1 MPAASEELERWRRE
15 AERRLNRGDLAGARA
30 ACAEVLARDP
40 RHADARFLL
49 GMAAAAEQRYGEA
62 AQEIAR
68 AASVDPTRA
77 DYHAQH
83 ARCLSLLKR
92 EGDARAAAERAH
104 ALNPK
109 DALTL
114 DTLGVVWSRLN
125 EHARAVEAFNGA
137 VRAEPRNAGFQYN
150 LAASLRFLGRFAEAE
165 QAYEAALL
173 ADPKMYRAHWAL
185 SELRTQ
191 THENN
196 HIERLLG
203 LLPALAG
210 DVDDELHVRHALAKE
225 YEDLGEYDRAF
236 SHLAAGKARKRSM
249 LRYAV
254 DDDLALFA
262 KVQELFDTQRL
273 SSPPGGSANGEPIF
287 VVGMPRSGT
296 TLVERIL
303 SSHSE
308 VLSAG
313 ELQNFGVCVK
323 RMAGTPSRRVLDL
336 DTLERAASLDFAA
349 LGDRYVDSTRPLTGA
364 KPRFVDKLP
373 LNYFYLGLI
382 RLALPNAKIVCV
394 RRGALDTCVSN
405 FRQLFATG
413 FSYYNY
419 ANDLRDLGRYYAGF
433 ARLMAH
439 WERVLGPAMLSVQYE
454 ELVRNCEPQTRRLL
468 EFCGLAWEPEC
479 LRFYENAAPVATASA
494 VQVRA
499 PLNDKSIGRW
509 RRYAAHLE
517 PLCEALT
524 AEGLPIDEKAPRE
537 SGAKGRNP

>member
-1 MPAASEELERWRRE
+1 
-15 AERRLNRGDLAGARA
+15 
-30 ACAEVLARDP
+30 VLARDP

-62 AQEIAR
+62 AHEIAR
-68 AASVDPTRA
+68 AVRVDPTRA

-83 ARCLSLLKR
+83 ARCLALLKR

-104 ALNPK
+104 ALAPK

-125 EHARAVEAFNGA
+125 EHARAVEAFEGA
-137 VRAEPRNAGFQYN
+137 VRGEPRNAGFQYN
-150 LAASLRFLGRFAEAE
+150 LAASLRFLGRFAAAE
-165 QAYEAALL
+165 QAYEAALR
-173 ADPKMYRAHWAL
+173 ADPKLYRAHSAL
-185 SELRTQ
+185 AELRTQ
-191 THENN
+191 TREQN
-196 HIERLLG
+196 HIERLLD
-203 LLPALAG
+203 LLPGVAG
-210 DVDDELHVRHALAKE
+210 DVDGELHVRHALAKE

-236 SHLAAGKARKRSM
+236 AHLAAGKACKRGA
-249 LRYAV
+249 LRYDV
-254 DDDLALFA
+254 RHDLALFR
-262 KVQELFDTQRL
+262 KVEKLFDAGRL
-273 SSPPGGSANGEPIF
+273 AAPSRGSASREPIF

-303 SSHSE
+303 SSHSQ

-336 DTLERAASLDFAA
+336 ETLERAAELDFEV
-349 LGDRYVDSTRPLTGA
+349 LGDRYIDSTRPLTGA
-364 KPRFVDKLP
+364 KPCFVDKLP

-382 RLALPNAKIVCV
+382 RLALPNAKIVCL
-394 RRGALDTCVSN
+394 RRDPLDTCVSN
-405 FRQLFATG
+405 FRQLFAAG

-439 WERVLGPAMLSVQYE
+439 WERVLGPALLRVQYE
-454 ELVRNCEPQTRRLL
+454 DLVRDYERQARRLL
-468 EFCGLAWEPEC
+468 DFCGLAWEPEC

-509 RRYAAHLE
+509 RRYAEHLG
-517 PLCEALT
+517 PLREVLA
-524 AEGLPIDEKAPRE
+524 AEGVDVDEKAPLE
-537 SGAKGRNP
+537 SGAKGRNL